1 MDWSHV
7 LLSSVATL
15 WYRVQQ
21 QEGSEHTDTLFS
33 KGMVVINEIS
43 QGSVIITDW
52 GLPWDYKHSGYISI
66 DVSGRPGLVM
76 DLTSSLCERL
86 PLLPSRVCT

>member
-1 MDWSHV
+1 MMDWSHA

-21 QEGSEHTDTLFS
+21 REGCEHTDTLFS
-33 KGMVVINEIS
+33 KAMIVINEIS
-43 QGSVIITDW
+43 QGSMIIMDW
-52 GLPWDYKHSGYISI
+52 GLPWNHKLSGNIAI
-66 DVSGRPGLVM
+66 DASGRPDFFVNI
-76 DLTSSLCERL
+76 L